1 MTSVTQVRQTAWIS
15 DQRSG
20 IQAVCFFMS
29 GHVMQ
34 QVPSR
39 GSVARVVSSNQQ
51 RLVVAF
57 QTGPLLLDWSHA
69 RKPEVDAL
77 RFDRIVGAKGTRYAR
92 FFWRIPCFVTSLRS
106 SWA

>member
-1 MTSVTQVRQTAWIS
+1 MTFVTQVRQTAWIS

-20 IQAVCFFMS
+20 IQAVCFFPN
-29 GHVMQ
+29 HEMQ
-34 QVPSR
+34 QVPGR
-39 GSVARVVSSNQQ
+39 GIVARFVSSSPQ